1 MVVDA
6 GSLYTTL
13 SNSLQLITPPNVS
26 NPVEFWL
33 AFLLLLAII
42 NTALKQV
49 PFFKDASKN
58 GKVAAGLIS
67 LIISYFAVTVAWVSP
82 TIVYFSSTLGITA
95 LIMVALLVVVAL
107 VGVDTKN
114 SPKAKSA
121 LMWGTLLVGMV
132 ILVLGGGLF
141 SYIFTPI
148 SSNSN
153 FTSITSNIN
162 WSSLLPIILIIVII
176 GAVFAFA
183 FSGGGSS
190 SGGKSP

>member
-49 PFFKDASKN
+49 PFFRDASKN

-107 VGVDTKN
+107 AGVDTKTN
-114 SPKAKSA
+114 SKAKSA
-121 LMWGTLLVGMV
+121 LLWGSLLVGMV

-141 SYIFTPI
+141 SYIFTPV
-148 SSNSN
+148 SSNPN

-162 WSSLLPIILIIVII
+162 WGALLPIILLVVII
-176 GAVFAFA
+176 GAVAAFA
-183 FSGGGSS
+183 FSSGGSS